1 MDAELPKKDF
11 FAQYPRQDI
20 LCFYNLKIDL
30 PKEYFKKLGNDK
42 EVTLVQQEAIRLH
55 LISLWPQ
62 VSLSMRVKYL
72 GEQKEVPAQDILCR

>member
-1 MDAELPKKDF
+1 
-11 FAQYPRQDI
+11 
-20 LCFYNLKIDL
+20 
-30 PKEYFKKLGNDK
+30 
-42 EVTLVQQEAIRLH
+42 VQQEAIRLY

>member
-11 FAQYPRQDI
+11 FAQYPIQDI
-20 LCFYNLKIDL
+20 LCLYNLKIDL

-42 EVTLVQQEAIRLH
+42 AVTLVQQEAIRLH